1 VIFSNDLGNTRYQDQ
16 NVCPNIKLN
25 WSHENFWGLLFHWDL
40 NCIREIYFAQNKNQ
54 RNYSNTKKFTA

>member
-1 VIFSNDLGNTRYQDQ
+1 MKGATHQLKV
-16 NVCPNIKLN
+16 
-25 WSHENFWGLLFHWDL
+25 NFWGLLFHWDL